1 MLKAD
6 TIDITL
12 SGQILDEAVL
22 RALADLS
29 ESVLEHGALAGA
41 DDVQASACRAA
52 LQALAEG
59 GGDVADRLRVWLG
72 EGGAAAVWRVR
83 ALQDVMQAHA
93 AATLRGD
100 PAQASA
106 TVLALQRLGLL
117 LGRMAGSG
125 RDAGF
130 TNEDAALMARLRRPI
145 EAAKA
150 AGVGAA
156 LLLVRCDAV
165 ARTDVGQGIDVGN
178 RLRDAI
184 REALRAGVLRET
196 DELEP
201 ASRSEFACLLQPIAS
216 EGVAVL
222 AAQKILRVLDNPV
235 RVGGEEV
242 VPGAAIGI
250 ALLPDHGERAELL
263 VPRARA
269 ALEEAR
275 VQPDRCGVFHAALPD
290 AGVDHLRYESRL
302 RAAIRRNTLALAF
315 QPQAD
320 VRSARLVG
328 AEALLRWNDEELG
341 SVPPNVA
348 VAVAEGCGL
357 IHELTLWV
365 ITAAI
370 QRCAQFRRIDPAFAM
385 SVNVSPSDL
394 TDPELADFVDRALR
408 TWDVPARN
416 LVLEVTETA
425 IVRDQKAAVEALQT
439 LKRLGLRISIDDF
452 GTGYSSM
459 YYLAHMPLDELK
471 IDLMF
476 VRAMLQQPQYAK
488 IVRSLIELAHNL
500 ELEVVAEGVES
511 EEVQAALGHLRCDR
525 VQGYHIGKPMPAEA
539 LQALLR
545 AKA

>member
-1 MLKAD
+1 MLKSDAL
-6 TIDITL
+6 DITL
-12 SGQILDEAVL
+12 SGQILDAAVL

-29 ESVLEHGALAGA
+29 EGVLEHGALVGA
-41 DDVQASACRAA
+41 DDVQASVCRDA

-59 GGDVADRLRVWLG
+59 GGDVTDRLRVWLG
-72 EGGAAAVWRVR
+72 EPGAAAVWRVR
-83 ALQDVMQAHA
+83 ALQDVLQAHA

-100 PAQASA
+100 PGQASA
-106 TVLALQRLGLL
+106 TVLSLQRLGLL
-117 LGRMAGSG
+117 LGRMTGAG
-125 RDAGF
+125 RDAGVA
-130 TNEDAALMARLRRPI
+130 NEDAALMVRLRLPI
-145 EAAKA
+145 EAARA

-156 LLLVRCDAV
+156 LLLVRCDSV
-165 ARTDVGQGIDVGN
+165 ARMDVGQGVDVGN

-184 REALRAGVLRET
+184 RDALRAGVLRDT

-222 AAQKILRVLDNPV
+222 AAQKILRVLDKPL

-242 VPGAAIGI
+242 VPGAAVGI
-250 ALLPDHGERAELL
+250 ALLPEHGERAELL

-275 VQPDRCGVFHAALPD
+275 VQPDHCGVFHAALPD
-290 AGVDHLRYESRL
+290 ADIDHARYESRL
-302 RAAIRRNTLALAF
+302 RTAIRHNTLDLAF

-320 VRSARLVG
+320 VRSGRMVG
-328 AEALLRWNDEELG
+328 AEALLRWSDKELG
-341 SVPPNVA
+341 TVPPNIA

-385 SVNVSPSDL
+385 SINVSPSDL

-408 TWDVPARN
+408 TWNVPAQN
-416 LVLEVTETA
+416 VVLEVTETA
-425 IVRDQKAAVEALQT
+425 IVRDQKAAVDALQI

-476 VRAMLQQPQYAK
+476 VRAMLEQPQYAK

-500 ELEVVAEGVES
+500 ELEVVAEGVEN
-511 EEVQAALGHLRCDR
+511 EEVQAALAHLRCDR
-525 VQGYHIGKPMPAEA
+525 VQGYYIGKPMPAEA
-539 LQALLR
+539 LEKLLR
-545 AKA
+545 ATG